1 MVGDVYAHILDE
13 DRKQNAEL
21 FEEAFY
27 KKYMS
32 LDSEFYSNE
41 SAEKEESK
49 EMEPWG
55 SEGIRK
61 IHVNNYYVYFWINE
75 PEQTV
80 IVTAV
85 IYAARDQIRQLE
97 QMKKGINE
105 MDRHPVTITMC
116 GVLFLWK
123 GSYG

>member
-41 SAEKEESK
+41 SAAKEESN

-97 QMKKGINE
+97 QMKKE
-105 MDRHPVTITMC
+105 
-116 GVLFLWK
+116 
-123 GSYG
+123 

>member
-49 EMEPWG
+49 EMESLS
-55 SEGIRK
+55 SENK
-61 IHVNNYYVYFWINE
+61 SSS
-75 PEQTV
+75 Q
-80 IVTAV
+80 
-85 IYAARDQIRQLE
+85 
-97 QMKKGINE
+97 
-105 MDRHPVTITMC
+105 VTI
-116 GVLFLWK
+116 K
-123 GSYG
+123 QK

>member
-1 MVGDVYAHILDE
+1 MDSYDIKLTRQAKQQLMGI
-13 DRKQNAEL
+13 RKYIEEEL
-21 FEEAFY
+21 LSPEAALNTIR
-27 KKYMS
+27 K
-32 LDSEFYSNE
+32 LRSEIHKLSDMPQRIKTIRE
-41 SAEKEESK
+41 
-49 EMEPWG
+49 EPWG

-97 QMKKGINE
+97 QMKKE
-105 MDRHPVTITMC
+105 
-116 GVLFLWK
+116 
-123 GSYG
+123 

>member
-1 MVGDVYAHILDE
+1 MKAVQGDAGHSSHNRVGDVYAHILDE

-97 QMKKGINE
+97 QMKKE
-105 MDRHPVTITMC
+105 
-116 GVLFLWK
+116 
-123 GSYG
+123 